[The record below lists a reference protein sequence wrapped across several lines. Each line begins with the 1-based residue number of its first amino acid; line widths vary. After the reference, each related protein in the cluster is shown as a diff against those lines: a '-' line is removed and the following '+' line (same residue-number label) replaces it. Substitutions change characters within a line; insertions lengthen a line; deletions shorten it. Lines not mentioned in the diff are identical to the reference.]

1 MSVGCS
7 KTRAFFG
14 EGTPEQFEFVLG
26 LYDQCLRL
34 KAETS
39 KKPENVIKLDKWYQN
54 ELPKKIKAR
63 GKEAHLIHEDLVQ
76 TIKWKLARGK
86 FRPNLV
92 NLIQMNTPRVVL
104 TETKKAFRNIFK
116 KEDLN
121 AGMSAL
127 CNLKGVGPAMASAIL
142 AAGAP
147 HMAPFMA
154 DECLLA
160 LPEAEG
166 LDYTMKEYNRLVE
179 HVNACV
185 TRLNAIQPD
194 TWTPHKVELTVW
206 AYYIANDL
214 KPELLSQMPNADGSS
229 AAANTAVPASSSAS
243 SSSPNKTENNTSSPE
258 EGNSEDVKKIDESSV
273 ESSITNASEVSTD
286 NGGAGAELIGEES
299 NLSSAA
305 NDGMSSTPVEEAV
318 PSESDEN
325 SKDVAAAAPVVEN
338 GKTEEEKVATEAK
351 ENGVEKHIS
360 NGNGNGNGNGATE
373 AEEEKKNGTSSPPAG
388 VKRPASAEEKDEE
401 EKPSTNGKATEEDE
415 TEEPATKKVKP
426 TEASNSE
433 DPSAPSA
440 PSQLHNQQTVTA
452 V

>member
-1 MSVGCS
+1 MSCRRKS
-7 KTRAFFG
+7 K
-14 EGTPEQFEFVLG
+14 P
-26 LYDQCLRL
+26 
-34 KAETS
+34 
-39 KKPENVIKLDKWYQN
+39 
-54 ELPKKIKAR
+54 

-160 LPEAEG
+160 LPEVDG

-194 TWTPHKVELTVW
+194 TWTPHKVELTIW
-206 AYYIANDL
+206 AHYIANDL
-214 KPELLSQMPNADGSS
+214 KPELLTQMPNADGSS
-229 AAANTAVPASSSAS
+229 STAANTAVPASSSAS
-243 SSSPNKTENNTSSPE
+243 ASPNKTENKETSAEDES
-258 EGNSEDVKKIDESSV
+258 SEDVKKIDESSV
-273 ESSITNASEVSTD
+273 ESSMTVSTD
-286 NGGAGAELIGEES
+286 NGGAAVELIGEES

-305 NDGMSSTPVEEAV
+305 NDGMSSTTPAEEAAT

-325 SKDVAAAAPVVEN
+325 SKDVATATAAPVVEN
-338 GKTEEEKVATEAK
+338 GKTEEKVATEAK

-360 NGNGNGNGNGATE
+360 NGNGNGTAETE
-373 AEEEKKNGTSSPPAG
+373 AEEKKNGTSSPTVAG
-388 VKRPASAEEKDEE
+388 VKRPADSEEQKDVE
-401 EKPSTNGKATEEDE
+401 EKPSTNGKDE
-415 TEEPATKKVKP
+415 TEEPATKKVKSS
-426 TEASNSE
+426 EASASNSE
-433 DPSAPSA
+433 ADPSAPSSA